1 MPGDRQPQLGYGRLT
16 RTPQSAG
23 SALRYPPENCIFKK
37 GRKKAIG
44 YPHAADIGQKA
55 ERLWGAV
62 LVHDVSVLFWCQST
76 PGARWDACGHSA
88 HVGAQGCATL
98 QRGTVLI
105 WGHPCTLGHSSH
117 GNSHCSERYMALS
130 VEQGHPRTITVCPG
144 EPHLLLLV

>member
-1 MPGDRQPQLGYGRLT
+1 MEKLDLAFRATLPRVPGDRQPQLGYGRLS
-16 RTPQSAG
+16 RTPQSVG
-23 SALRYPPENCIFKK
+23 SALRYPPENCVFKM

-98 QRGTVLI
+98 QRGTGLI
-105 WGHPCTLGHSSH
+105 GATP
-117 GNSHCSERYMALS
+117 APLS
-130 VEQGHPRTITVCPG
+130 TTSMGTVTARSDTW
-144 EPHLLLLV
+144 H